1 MLKQSPF
8 SLHVLITV
16 GMYYAFKR
24 FMLVLFLCP
33 LKTWRQSLSKQPV
46 PLLQYFIFCS
56 LKKNKMDNKQYFL
69 FNIHYAL
76 SLLVEFVS
84 KSLRFDFSSL
94 VVYQQCNLL
103 SYILTSDNLKTMKY
117 MYTISGQQ
125 LIFNNSLYRNYLLSL
140 KNSKMWLKN

>member
-8 SLHVLITV
+8 SLHVLINCRYVFTH
-16 GMYYAFKR
+16 
-24 FMLVLFLCP
+24 LICP

-94 VVYQQCNLL
+94 VVYQQCYLL
-103 SYILTSDNLKTMKY
+103 SYILTSDKSKKIIIQKQWNTC
-117 MYTISGQQ
+117 TISGQQ

-140 KNSKMWLKN
+140 KNSKMWLNN

>member
-1 MLKQSPF
+1 
-8 SLHVLITV
+8 
-16 GMYYAFKR
+16 
-24 FMLVLFLCP
+24 
-33 LKTWRQSLSKQPV
+33 
-46 PLLQYFIFCS
+46 
-56 LKKNKMDNKQYFL
+56 MDNKQYFL

-117 MYTISGQQ
+117 MYNFWSATYIQ
-125 LIFNNSLYRNYLLSL
+125 
-140 KNSKMWLKN
+140 

>member
-8 SLHVLITV
+8 SLHVLIKCR
-16 GMYYAFKR
+16 Y
-24 FMLVLFLCP
+24 VLLHLKDLC
-33 LKTWRQSLSKQPV
+33 LFYDHFQPV

-69 FNIHYAL
+69 FNIHYVL

-84 KSLRFDFSSL
+84 KSLRFDFSSS

-103 SYILTSDNLKTMKY
+103 SYILTSDKSKKNNNSKTMKY
-117 MYTISGQQ
+117 MYNFWSATYIQ
-125 LIFNNSLYRNYLLSL
+125 
-140 KNSKMWLKN
+140 